1 MRHRSVAAV
10 HLGRARVHGHTQGRP
25 QECVLQQSL
34 RSMSVAPPATGAGRV
49 EWIGTLSTIFLH
61 QKEMSDKKHYV
72 NYIHL
77 HRQPVPMARGH
88 LCLLELALL
97 EEAKRVRLAPGARA
111 ALSQD
116 SRWTGN
122 NPMSLDLFDAAVDLS
137 GTRDPFDRLIVA
149 HAPL

>member
-77 HRQPVPMARGH
+77 HRQPVPMARARHEPEASGDD
-88 LCLLELALL
+88 LQMGAMAGIERYVLVSLLVGLLAL
-97 EEAKRVRLAPGARA
+97 ERR
-111 ALSQD
+111 
-116 SRWTGN
+116 
-122 NPMSLDLFDAAVDLS
+122 
-137 GTRDPFDRLIVA
+137 
-149 HAPL
+149 